1 MGGTLRPGRLW
12 KFGLFAAAGLWLA
25 GCGREEAPEAPQDP
39 RPMVAARALQDFAAR
54 AGGAAAADV
63 VARNDS
69 TLTSEV
75 AARVARI
82 GADTGARVEAG
93 RVLVELDAADYRL
106 ALTQAQA
113 QAAAARARAEQAR
126 ARLVR
131 ARRLNIDKYVS
142 DDELAALEAETE
154 GAQAEARVRDAGR
167 SVAERELS
175 KTRIRAPFDG
185 VVLERMAQVGAAVA
199 PGAPLLR
206 IVDMASPEVE
216 ARLQPE
222 QATELERAGEALL
235 EAGGREWA
243 LRLLRVAGA
252 VDATS
257 RTRVVRLAFTG
268 EAPAPGSSGTL
279 RWTSTGG
286 WRIPSD
292 MLVRRGEAYGV
303 FVVDDGRARFVP
315 LPGAQPGRGA
325 ETTLPG
331 SARVV
336 IEGHQALQD
345 GQQVRLRDDTATAAP
360 ESADLDSDAG
370 ANAPRAD

>member
-1 MGGTLRPGRLW
+1 MGGTLRPGKPW
-12 KFGLFAAAGLWLA
+12 MFGLIAVAVIWLA
-25 GCGREEAPEAPQDP
+25 GCGQEDAPEAPQDP
-39 RPMVAARALQDFAAR
+39 RPLVAARALQDFAAR
-54 AGGAAAADV
+54 AGGSAAADV

-106 ALTQAQA
+106 ALAQAQA

-131 ARRLNIDKYVS
+131 ARRLNVDKYVS

-154 GAQAEARVRDAGR
+154 GAQAEARVREAAR
-167 SVAERELS
+167 SVAERELA

-199 PGAPLLR
+199 PGTPLLR
-206 IVDMASPEVE
+206 IVDLASPEVE

-222 QATELERAGEALL
+222 QATELERAGEAVL

-243 LRLLRVAGA
+243 LRLLRVADA

-257 RTRVVRLAFTG
+257 RTRVVRLAFAG
-268 EAPAPGSSGTL
+268 EAPAPGTSGTL
-279 RWTSTGG
+279 RWTRAGG

-292 MLVRRGEAYGV
+292 LLVRRGEAHGV
-303 FVVDDGRARFVP
+303 FVLEENRARFVP

-325 ETTLPG
+325 EATLPG
-331 SARVV
+331 TARVV

-345 GQQVRLRDDTATAAP
+345 GQPVRLREEPAAGP
-360 ESADLDSDAG
+360 PRPAAADRDAG
-370 ANAPRAD
+370 ADAPRAD